1 MDFMKLTNYLS
12 LNDIKQNE
20 FAENIGEK
28 PARINKYCLGVRIP
42 RPDVMKS
49 IFEATDGQVTPNDF
63 YNLGTAEDVQA
74 AAVPVN
80 DEPKGKGNA

>member
-1 MDFMKLTNYLS
+1 MKLNSFLA
-12 LNDIKQNE
+12 QNAVSQKD
-20 FAENIGEK
+20 FAKSIDEK
-28 PARINKYCLGVRIP
+28 VARVNWYCLEKRIP
-42 RPDVMKS
+42 RPDVMRK
-49 IFEATDGQVTPNDF
+49 IYEATDGQVTPNDF